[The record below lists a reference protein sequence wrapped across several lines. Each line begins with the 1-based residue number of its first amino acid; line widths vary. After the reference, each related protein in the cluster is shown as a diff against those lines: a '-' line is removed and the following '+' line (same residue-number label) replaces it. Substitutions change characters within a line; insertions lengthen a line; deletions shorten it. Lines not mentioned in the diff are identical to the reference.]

1 MALEQP
7 ADELEQ
13 FKFVVKDQ
21 NGFHFA
27 PRQFFLRLGNSDW
40 ISYSVRFPIYIVY

>member
-1 MALEQP
+1 MTLEQP
-7 ADELEQ
+7 ADELEK

-27 PRQFFLRLGNSDW
+27 PPAILSQTGEF
-40 ISYSVRFPIYIVY
+40 RFD